1 MSRQVSSVGDERV
14 SSEITLLVRASHI
27 AAAIDEEPI
36 ESLQHRKSE
45 TILAAEEKTG
55 RLELR

>member
-14 SSEITLLVRASHI
+14 SSEIRASHI